1 MIRINDYL
9 IKNMENF
16 PKNTKIAE
24 IQIRFRH
31 EEQVTAINI
40 MSGNNLGQWTTKP
53 ISSLWSI
60 AVISKTGELK
70 VLNNSKRF
78 DTMDIPPSHHLTL
91 WIADN
96 GSLSACPLLSIT
108 IQNSEGKI
116 FHTSAACRLN

>member
-60 AVISKTGELK
+60 AVISKAGDLK
-70 VLNNSKRF
+70 VLPESVAY
-78 DTMDIPPSHHLTL
+78 ILY
-91 WIADN
+91 
-96 GSLSACPLLSIT
+96 
-108 IQNSEGKI
+108 
-116 FHTSAACRLN
+116 